1 MKLKITLVTLGVDD
15 LQKSLDFYRALGLT
29 GEIQGGDD
37 AEGGVVFFELAG
49 GMRLALWERA
59 SIAKDSG
66 IAQSAASPTEFT
78 LAHNCT
84 SEAEVDELMAQAE
97 KAGAKILKPAQKV
110 FWGGY
115 SGYFQDP
122 DGHIWEAAYNP
133 FWKLQY

>member
-29 GEIQGGDD
+29 GEIQGGED

-49 GMRLALWERA
+49 GMRLALWERK
-59 SIAKDSG
+59 SIEKDTG
-66 IAQSAASPTEFT
+66 LQGPKSPTEFT

-97 KAGAKILKPAQKV
+97 RAGATIVKPAQKV

-122 DGHIWEAAYNP
+122 DGHIWEVAFNP
-133 FWKLQY
+133 FWKLAY